1 MHQKIFDRRN
11 SNFIICNPSKKEGNS
26 NKTIN
31 NNTKNQFNS
40 NCNNVYTQVNQFQ
53 NNNNNCSQAF
63 PNSCL
68 PNNNYGNEVYFYGNS
83 LMINQDI
90 SYHNHNNNLVMNFNM
105 G

>member
-1 MHQKIFDRRN
+1 MHQRIFDRRN

-68 PNNNYGNEVYFYGNS
+68 PNNNYGNEVYFYENS

-90 SYHNHNNNLVMNFNM
+90 SYHNHNNLVMNFNM